1 MKIQSGSVYMTSI
14 AEDTNVMGVVLKRMW
29 WKPWRWKVTPIY
41 YSEQRVNTAKVIGW
55 SIRTDR
61 GPTITNLSKEG
72 AIGMAK
78 LYGVRHRDFED
89 ALYMRME

>member
-41 YSEQRVNTAKVIGW
+41 YSSTRVPNKIMGVHEAE
-55 SIRTDR
+55 
-61 GPTITNLSKEG
+61 TITNLSKEG